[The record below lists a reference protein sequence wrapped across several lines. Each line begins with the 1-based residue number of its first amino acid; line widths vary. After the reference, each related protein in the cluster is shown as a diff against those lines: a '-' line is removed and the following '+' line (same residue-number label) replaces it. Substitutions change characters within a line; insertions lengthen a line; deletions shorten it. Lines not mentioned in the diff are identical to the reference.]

1 MPNGGETLLG
11 EADCLVLTRKQT
23 NKKIDFAAK
32 PWQYMVG
39 THVRYEANTRWILP
53 ITEDAG
59 SIVMVPRD
67 PLKDSHVNSTSETLE
82 LVICNDQTMKDKRM
96 NKQTI
101 KWRSHREFISTAIQ
115 WQNSQDK
122 SPLQGICTACQ
133 VWEIQELLD
142 LMGGRSLRMAINT
155 KYHI

>member
-1 MPNGGETLLG
+1 MTNRGETLLG

-67 PLKDSHVNSTSETLE
+67 PLTDSHVNSTSETLE
-82 LVICNDQTMKDKRM
+82 LVICNDQIMKDKRM

-101 KWRSHREFISTAIQ
+101 KWKVSPWVHIYSNTMTKQSRQVTFTGYLYSVPSVRDPGTVRLAGWTLTANGYQ
-115 WQNSQDK
+115 
-122 SPLQGICTACQ
+122 
-133 VWEIQELLD
+133 
-142 LMGGRSLRMAINT
+142 
-155 KYHI
+155 